1 MVKTALLTPA
11 YLSVAW
17 ALMVSYQIF
26 TQTAVTTVVNS
37 LAVYVPVVGLWLASR
52 IDMVIFVYAF
62 AWVFVLSSIIPTL
75 LLGKERSVFVQF
87 LVCLILT
94 LMGFILIDVLAGY
107 GFNLNDPAA
116 VMANPYTQLFS
127 NIFFAAFYL
136 SLPYIFMLAIDVRG
150 RKKRRLQNDRVKKL
164 TEEYFKEKPSDAT
177 TQT

>member
-1 MVKTALLTPA
+1 MVKAALLTPA

-26 TQTAVTTVVNS
+26 TQTAVTTVVDS
-37 LAVYVPVVGLWLASR
+37 LAVYVPVLGLWLASR

-62 AWVFVLSSIIPTL
+62 AWVFVLSSIIPSL
-75 LLGKERSVFVQF
+75 ILGKERSVFVQF
-87 LVCLILT
+87 LACLTLT
-94 LMGFILIDVLAGY
+94 LMGFVVIDILAGN
-107 GFNLNDPAA
+107 GFNLADPNT

-150 RKKRRLQNDRVKKL
+150 KKRRKLQNERVKKL
-164 TEEYFKEKPSDAT
+164 TDEYFKEKSPAT
-177 TQT
+177 SS